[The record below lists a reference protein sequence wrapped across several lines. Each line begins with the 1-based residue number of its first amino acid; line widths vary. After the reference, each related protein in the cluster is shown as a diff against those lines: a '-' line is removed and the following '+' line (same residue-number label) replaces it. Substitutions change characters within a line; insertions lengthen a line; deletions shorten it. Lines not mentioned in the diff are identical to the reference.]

1 MEFKKRKYKAAEVEK
16 IINENSAEYEKKL
29 AEQRGRIKEL
39 TAENRKLSADLYG
52 FKQKEENIAYALTEA
67 EARAGEIRGAAEAEY
82 ELSARSLRIFS
93 ERWKE
98 YFDRLKE
105 KYPLYPAA
113 KQAEEL
119 RQKLAAL
126 LKTGNNRALSGEL
139 SAALDTAVPAAG
151 KFDPRGKIEE
161 YIAATESNGFNLEEV
176 LNPGEL
182 KLEDLCKELGLIEEK
197 E

>member
-93 ERWKE
+93 ARWKE

-119 RQKLAAL
+119 RQKLAVL